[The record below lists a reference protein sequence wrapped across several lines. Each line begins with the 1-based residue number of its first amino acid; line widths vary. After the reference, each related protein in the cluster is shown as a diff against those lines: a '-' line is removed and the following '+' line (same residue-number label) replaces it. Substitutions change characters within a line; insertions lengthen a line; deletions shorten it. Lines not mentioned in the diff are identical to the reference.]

1 MKVGIIDYDAGNLKS
16 VETALKFLGAEY
28 FVSNDPDKLLK
39 SDKLIFP
46 GVGEAYS
53 SMGTLKS
60 KNLDILLREFF
71 KKGNPILGICLGCQ
85 IVLDSSEE
93 NNTTCLGIVPGTS
106 KEFSHNMGLKIPHM
120 GWNQVNQAR
129 NHYLFND
136 IPDNSSFYFVHSY
149 YPEPS
154 NPMTTIAKTDYGIS
168 FSSAFSVENL
178 VAVQFH
184 PEKSGPHGLK
194 MLDNFIKPG
203 RKQASCSAM
212 LPKWKGAN

>member
-16 VETALKFLGAEY
+16 VETALNFLGAEY
-28 FVSNDPDKLLK
+28 IVSSDPHKLLK

-53 SMGTLKS
+53 SMETLKS
-60 KNLDILLREFF
+60 RSLDSLLKEFY

-93 NNTTCLGIVPGTS
+93 RNTNCLGLVPGVS
-106 KEFSHNMGLKIPHM
+106 KEFSHKMGLKIPHM
-120 GWNQVNQAR
+120 GWNQVRQSA
-129 NHYLFND
+129 NHYIFD
-136 IPDNSSFYFVHSY
+136 GIPDNKSFYFVHSY
-149 YPEPS
+149 YPEPLNS
-154 NPMTTIAKTDYGIS
+154 DATIAHTDYGIS

-184 PEKSGPHGLK
+184 PEKSGPYGLK
-194 MLDNFIKPG
+194 MLDNFIKG
-203 RKQASCSAM
+203 RQ
-212 LPKWKGAN
+212 

>member
-1 MKVGIIDYDAGNLKS
+1 LGNRGDSLKVGIIDYDAGNLKS
-16 VETALKFLGAEY
+16 VETALKYLGAEY
-28 FVSNDPDKLLK
+28 FVSSDPDRLLK

-53 SMGTLKS
+53 SMEILKTRS
-60 KNLDILLREFF
+60 LDIMLRDYFI
-71 KKGNPILGICLGCQ
+71 KGNPILGICLGCQ

-93 NNTTCLGIVPGTS
+93 RDTSCLGLVPGNS

-120 GWNQVNQAR
+120 GWNQVKQSGQ
-129 NHYLFND
+129 HYLFTD

-154 NPMTTIAKTDYGIS
+154 SPGTTIAKTDYGIS
-168 FSSAFSVENL
+168 FSSAFSMENL

-194 MLDNFIKPG
+194 MLDNFIKPN
-203 RKQASCSAM
+203 
-212 LPKWKGAN
+212 WKGGQ